1 MLPSARIWKYHWLH
15 LSQTNKPKTSMPGVR
30 ETPTYS
36 LTHIVGYFLRLGTL
50 GFGGPVALVGF
61 MHLVE
66 DRKLPPWLRI
76 TSDKLSLM

>member
-1 MLPSARIWKYHWLH
+1 MPLSVVFGPTKERRHAAECSHMEISLAPPESNEQTENIDARCKGNPNL
-15 LSQTNKPKTSMPGVR
+15 LA
-30 ETPTYS
+30 
-36 LTHIVGYFLRLGTL
+36 
-50 GFGGPVALVGF
+50 GGPVALVGF